1 MELVNAI
8 YQFRSDVQ
16 YGPEALSVLR
26 LAVETAIILISPMVP
41 HIANEIW
48 QTLGYERSVVRE
60 PWPQWD
66 QEAVAEEQQLI
77 VVQVNGKLR
86 NRVYVSPSATNEE
99 IQQAA
104 LADERI
110 KTFIGNKPIR
120 KVVVVPG
127 RLVNVV
133 V

>member
-1 MELVNAI
+1 
-8 YQFRSDVQ
+8 D
-16 YGPEALSVLR
+16 
-26 LAVETAIILISPMVP
+26 
-41 HIANEIW
+41 EIW

>member
-1 MELVNAI
+1 M
-8 YQFRSDVQ
+8 
-16 YGPEALSVLR
+16 R
-26 LAVETAIILISPMVP
+26 LAIEKAVMLISPMVP
-41 HIANEIW
+41 HIADEMW
-48 QTLGYERSVVRE
+48 QALGHGQSLITKS
-60 PWPQWD
+60 WPCWD
-66 QEAVAEEQQLI
+66 EDTAAEEELLI

-86 NRVYVSPSATNEE
+86 SRVYVTPTASHQE
-99 IQQAA
+99 IERAA

-110 KTFIGNKPIR
+110 RAFLGDRSPR